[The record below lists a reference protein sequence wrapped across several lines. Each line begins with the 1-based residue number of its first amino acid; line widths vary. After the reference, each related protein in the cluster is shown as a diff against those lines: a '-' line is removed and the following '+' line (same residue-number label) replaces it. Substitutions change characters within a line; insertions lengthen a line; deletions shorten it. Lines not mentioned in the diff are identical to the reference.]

1 MKSVTRSSDGSALN
15 LDGSDPSFALRQSGG
30 TRPRALRRR
39 LRLRVTT
46 TAGSFFTVNVS
57 PGGLCIEQMR
67 VLAACTQVAGS
78 IHLDGENVPFTGQV
92 AWARSGDSRLNQL
105 GRMGVTFGHVDVGLA
120 RGLEARDARSVS
132 SAF

>member
-15 LDGSDPSFALRQSGG
+15 LDGSDPSFAHRQSGG

-78 IHLDGENVPFTGQV
+78 IHLDGQNVPFTGRV

-120 RGLEARDARSVS
+120 RGLEARDARSVA
-132 SAF
+132 SAC

>member
-15 LDGSDPSFALRQSGG
+15 LDGSDPSFALRKSGG
-30 TRPRALRRR
+30 MRPRALRRR

-57 PGGLCIEQMR
+57 PGGLCTEQMR
-67 VLAACTQVAGS
+67 VLAAGTLFVGS
-78 IHLDGENVPFTGQV
+78 IHLDGQNVPFTGRV

-105 GRMGVTFGHVDVGLA
+105 GRMGVTFGHVDVGFA
-120 RGLEARDARSVS
+120 QGLMARDARSVA
-132 SAF
+132 SAC